1 MSDRFAFDQDLVLN
15 KMIAK
20 GATAYMFYVEVI
32 QNART

>member
-1 MSDRFAFDQDLVLN
+1 MSDGFAFDQDLVFN

-20 GATAYMFYVEVI
+20 GATAYMLYVEVI